1 MNFVLLAEFRQ
12 LFASIEIQK
21 KNLYIS
27 MVARRKYN
35 VLHSLTVPSESVKI
49 EKIFD
54 KKPAYLQN
62 KLKS

>member
-1 MNFVLLAEFRQ
+1 
-12 LFASIEIQK
+12 
-21 KNLYIS
+21 

-49 EKIFD
+49 EKIVD
-54 KKPAYLQN
+54 KNPYFQN